1 MAGGALPGAGV
12 DYSAHGQG
20 LSQPTYGA
28 SSDFGTGMPFGLDG
42 TPRKS
47 FLASKAGLA
56 VLSVVA
62 VIAIAAAIIF
72 VPKLMKDDKDDGSSA
87 KPSPSASAT
96 TSPRSKSPD
105 PDEPTD
111 DESTP
116 ASTVAPSKPTRPAL
130 TGTFKEYQGDDP
142 QTIDIQKPQGSQPVL
157 LYFEINPASNYGF
170 FLVEAQDAGGSQT
183 ERFGGMV
190 KDEKTTGTF
199 PLDAF
204 ANGKQTAKI
213 RVTAPGPW
221 MIRVYPISS
230 IPRVSKGATI
240 AGNSYEAFLYRGGE
254 ASATFKY
261 VGNTSKGRVTGT
273 LWPTDGSSKANSFIK
288 EQKAAVEKDVT
299 IPAKTGESLILIDT
313 TGGNWSLEIP

>member
-1 MAGGALPGAGV
+1 MAGGELPGSGV

-47 FLASKAGLA
+47 FLTSKAGLA

-72 VPKLMKDDKDDGSSA
+72 VPKLMKDDKDDGPTA
-87 KPSPSASAT
+87 KSSPSTSAT

-130 TGTFKEYQGDDP
+130 TGTFKEYQGDGP

>member
-1 MAGGALPGAGV
+1 MAGGALSSSGV
-12 DYSAHGQG
+12 DYSAQGQG
-20 LSQPTYGA
+20 PSQPTYGA

-47 FLASKAGLA
+47 FLTSKAGLA
-56 VLSVVA
+56 VISVVA

-72 VPKLMKDDKDDGSSA
+72 VPKLMKDDKEESTGKS
-87 KPSPSASAT
+87 SPSTSTT

-105 PDEPTD
+105 PHKPTD

-130 TGTFKEYQGDDP
+130 TGTFKEYQGDGP
-142 QTIDIQKPQGSQPVL
+142 QTIDIQKPQGSRPVL
-157 LYFEINPASNYGF
+157 LYFEVNPTSNYGL
-170 FLVEAQDAGGSQT
+170 FLFEAEDAGGSET

-190 KDEKTTGTF
+190 KDEKATGTF

-204 ANGKQTAKI
+204 ANGKQTSKI
-213 RVTAPGPW
+213 KVTAPGPW

-230 IPRVSKGATI
+230 IPTISQGATI
-240 AGNSYEAFLYRGGE
+240 AGNSYETFLYRGGE

-261 VGNTSKGRVTGT
+261 VGNTSKGRITGT

-299 IPAKTGESLILIDT
+299 IPAKTSESLILIDT